1 MTAVEAVPTAH
12 RPTEYHPAEH
22 HLFETGGR
30 QFLYLVPSGAVF
42 GLSGLSQEI
51 FSLLQSCPL
60 SREELTAGAG
70 AARLRFQPKSKAR

>member
-1 MTAVEAVPTAH
+1 MTADRDDQ
-12 RPTEYHPAEH
+12 RPRYHTAEH
-22 HLFETGGR
+22 HLFETGGN

-60 SREELTAGAG
+60 SGEELT
-70 AARLRFQPKSKAR
+70 Q